1 MNDCIVAPVVARES
15 GVAWRSV
22 IFVLCLAVVAS
33 CGSGTSP
40 EVGEGPDG
48 TPDPVLVSGR
58 AVFVDRC
65 SSCHDAD
72 GSGTRNGPRL
82 NRGRLL
88 QVYPDPD
95 KAVAVISDGR
105 NRMPAFGG
113 LLTTGE
119 IDAVLR
125 YINEVL

>member
-1 MNDCIVAPVVARES
+1 MNDCIVTLVVLRES
-15 GVAWRSV
+15 GVAWRLV
-22 IFVLCLAVVAS
+22 LFVLCWAVVAS

-40 EVGEGPDG
+40 EVVEGPDG

-65 SSCHDAD
+65 SSCHDSD
-72 GSGTRNGPRL
+72 GSGTGNGPRL
-82 NRGRLL
+82 NQGRLL

-95 KAVAVISDGR
+95 YAVAVVSEGR

-125 YINEVL
+125 YINEIL

>member
-1 MNDCIVAPVVARES
+1 M
-15 GVAWRSV
+15 
-22 IFVLCLAVVAS
+22 
-33 CGSGTSP
+33 
-40 EVGEGPDG
+40 GEGPEG
-48 TPDPVLVSGR
+48 TPDPVLVAGR
-58 AVFVDRC
+58 AVYVDRC

-72 GSGTRNGPRL
+72 GSGTGDGPRL

-88 QVYPDPD
+88 QAYSDPAD
-95 KAVAVISDGR
+95 AVAVVSEGR

-113 LLTTGE
+113 LLTADE